1 MGKYFF
7 CSVNHFRIYGQI
19 ILKKCAII
27 SEIEVVKAIVREKP
41 ALIFDPA
48 LFGKM
53 HLLIRRLVL
62 VFETQS
68 FSKLA
73 NINCCEASHRLYAS
87 LSFVRRVSLSWSVIS
102 RSIVTGAENSLK
114 RDTVG
119 FFSIPLNV
127 SVSLGFLSS
136 NTFVSIKSIP
146 FSSRRP
152 IEIGITIGCNF
163 FV

>member
-1 MGKYFF
+1 M
-7 CSVNHFRIYGQI
+7 
-19 ILKKCAII
+19 
-27 SEIEVVKAIVREKP
+27 
-41 ALIFDPA
+41 
-48 LFGKM
+48 
-53 HLLIRRLVL
+53 
-62 VFETQS
+62 
-68 FSKLA
+68 
-73 NINCCEASHRLYAS
+73 
-87 LSFVRRVSLSWSVIS
+87 IS